1 MDWQHI
7 RELLNS
13 EMASGIVSSSLARLL
28 LAAILGGVIGLEREL
43 RHRPAGL
50 RTNMF
55 ICFGAALFTIL
66 SDALAVEHLGDHT
79 RISAQIIPGIG
90 FIGAGSILLR
100 GQVVRGLTTA
110 ASIWAVA
117 AIGLAAGGGLFY
129 AAIISTV
136 IILAILAGVKPLEEA
151 YRARV
156 QSCTFAVTAD
166 KDALDLDNLKKLLGV
181 RANQIK
187 RALMQEGPE
196 GLLKLDVQLSRVSR
210 SEISQAAARLRREP
224 GVHEVEVAD
233 RRRRGRSAGIRTD

>member
-1 MDWQHI
+1 VLGSIIGFERERLLWAAGI
-7 RELLNS
+7 RTHMLVSVGSCLL
-13 EMASGIVSSSLARLL
+13 MIVSAFGFSQALTMAHVVLDPSRI
-28 LAAILGGVIGLEREL
+28 AAQVV
-43 RHRPAGL
+43 
-50 RTNMF
+50 
-55 ICFGAALFTIL
+55 
-66 SDALAVEHLGDHT
+66 S
-79 RISAQIIPGIG
+79 GIG

-136 IILAILAGVKPLEEA
+136 IILAILAGVAARGSLSRPCAELHLRGDGRQGRAGPRQSQEA
-151 YRARV
+151 
-156 QSCTFAVTAD
+156 
-166 KDALDLDNLKKLLGV
+166 LGV

-224 GVHEVEVAD
+224 GVHEVEVAG